1 MTTPER
7 AGRNAQFAAL
17 AAGLDRVT
25 RRVTQLGAEQ
35 RALGEAVAALTPP
48 AAREPVTPT
57 LDGAPEAAVVDLLDW
72 LGEVY
77 LAYDGS
83 TLAPCWAWHPGV
95 VEELAVLRGI
105 HRVIYAEPDWLRL
118 GDWHDRY
125 RPGVVRR
132 IALALAGCDISR
144 HADVLIPG
152 TRTVPLGDALGPIYT
167 ARANKAPI
175 PAPSDAQV
183 ALARALSSRTK
194 STR

>member
-1 MTTPER
+1 MTAPNPGELV
-7 AGRNAQFAAL
+7 AAL
-17 AAGLDRVT
+17 ASGLTRLT
-25 RRVTQLGAEQ
+25 RRVGDQGDEL
-35 RALGEAVAALTPP
+35 RALGQAVAALTPP

-72 LGEVY
+72 LAEVY

-83 TLAPCWAWHPGV
+83 TLAPCWPWHPGV

-132 IALALAGCDISR
+132 VAAALGGCDIGR
-144 HADVLIPG
+144 HVDTLIPG

-183 ALARALSSRTK
+183 VLAKALSSRTK

>member
-1 MTTPER
+1 MTAHEPLEVV
-7 AGRNAQFAAL
+7 AAL
-17 AAGLDRVT
+17 ASGLTRLT
-25 RRVTQLGAEQ
+25 RRVGDQGDELQ
-35 RALGEAVAALTPP
+35 ALGQAVAALTPP

-72 LGEVY
+72 LAEVY
-77 LAYDGS
+77 LQYDGS

-132 IALALAGCDISR
+132 VGAALAACDISR
-144 HADVLIPG
+144 HADTLIPG

-175 PAPSDAQV
+175 PAPSDAQA